1 MNEAENRKKLH
12 EILDIVLDCNGLKAR
27 RRNKTGKLPTAYLS
41 FYGNVAC
48 CDVTICAGGWYA
60 GDMTP
65 RTISVHT
72 YEDISEEEIEKLR
85 EAVRKANVE

>member
-12 EILDIVLDCNGLKAR
+12 EILDIVLDCNSLKPR
-27 RRNKTGKLPTAYLS
+27 RRRTTGKLPTAYLS
-41 FYGNVAC
+41 FYGNVAVI
-48 CDVTICAGGWYA
+48 DVTICAGGWYA